1 MSALAIAQVN
11 LTRLLRDRTSLF
23 FIFLLPVVLII
34 VLGIVYGGR
43 TAPRLGI
50 VAIDAGQLG
59 SDLVADLRAGEMQL
73 EIKEFADRAALAD
86 AVEQG
91 TIEMGIV
98 IPAGYDGTLRGGGT
112 ADIAIVSQPTGLLAL
127 QQGVAAAI
135 ARQSAQVKAARL
147 AEQQGGSFD
156 AALAGAREAQRT
168 LPGVEVAV
176 VDVGERI
183 FPEGI
188 GMFSLGA
195 QSQLVLFMFLTSMT
209 AATQLILTRQLGVS
223 KRMFSTPTSAAMI
236 IAGETLGRFAVA
248 MVQGVFIVLV
258 SALLFGVSW
267 GDPIG
272 ATLLVVSFAL
282 VGTGVAML
290 IGSFANNVDQAGT
303 FGVFAGMLLGFL
315 GGAMI
320 PIEVFGEPLRSIAHF
335 TPHAWAIDGFRS
347 LVFDGAG
354 PVELAPILAVLLAF
368 ALVPLAIAVLR
379 LRRTL
384 AG

>member
-290 IGSFANNVDQAGT
+290 IGSFAHNVDQAGT

-347 LVFDGAG
+347 LVFDGAD

>member
-368 ALVPLAIAVLR
+368 ALVPLAIAVRR